1 MAAVATQFQV
11 FFTSEMR
18 LSRARKKKVQKKK
31 KKLARCKGDEIGK
44 RRRRKKGGKESK
56 GVGAHQKGEKKD
68 ESKFRTRIKEQTE
81 KKGLVQFLGGHIA
94 Q

>member
-1 MAAVATQFQV
+1 M
-11 FFTSEMR
+11 
-18 LSRARKKKVQKKK
+18 
-31 KKLARCKGDEIGK
+31 GK
-44 RRRRKKGGKESK
+44 EEEEKKGGRNQRAWALTKR
-56 GVGAHQKGEKKD
+56 GEKKD

>member
-1 MAAVATQFQV
+1 
-11 FFTSEMR
+11 MR
-18 LSRARKKKVQKKK
+18 KKK
-31 KKLARCKGDEIGK
+31 KKLVRCKGDEIGK
-44 RRRRKKGGKESK
+44 RRRKGGKESK
-56 GVGAHQKGEKKD
+56 GVGAHQKGGKKD